1 MLTDRKAKRLASVL
15 KRQSAVIK
23 AKIRLPFIEPL
34 VFLSST
40 SLNCRLLGQA
50 RAGVFLRGRPGD
62 LDDDGIVGALSRGVR
77 TANQPPVDLHQARTI
92 ARGFDKVEYVG
103 VGLHRPREGA
113 SIHHPREDGQYE
125 CEALWFAVEGR
136 PERSAREGT
145 AQGEG
150 KDEGEREGESDADA
164 DADGEEGP
172 TLVPVPQ
179 ADCQALRERLL
190 EMPRA

>member
-1 MLTDRKAKRLASVL
+1 MRSLSRSSACSVHSSFFGVVSMRYAGGGGGLA
-15 KRQSAVIK
+15 
-23 AKIRLPFIEPL
+23 
-34 VFLSST
+34 
-40 SLNCRLLGQA
+40 
-50 RAGVFLRGRPGD
+50 
-62 LDDDGIVGALSRGVR
+62 ALSDTRRRELQRV
-77 TANQPPVDLHQARTI
+77 ARTI

-103 VGLHRPREGA
+103 VGLHRPRESA

-125 CEALWFAVEGR
+125 CEALWFSVEGR

-164 DADGEEGP
+164 DAYGEEGP

-179 ADCQALRERLL
+179 ADCQALRERPL

>member
-1 MLTDRKAKRLASVL
+1 MRPAPYTAVLVGYAGGGGGLA
-15 KRQSAVIK
+15 
-23 AKIRLPFIEPL
+23 
-34 VFLSST
+34 
-40 SLNCRLLGQA
+40 
-50 RAGVFLRGRPGD
+50 
-62 LDDDGIVGALSRGVR
+62 ALSDTRRRELERV
-77 TANQPPVDLHQARTI
+77 ARTI
-92 ARGFDKVEYVG
+92 ARGFDRVKYVG

-125 CEALWFAVEGR
+125 CEALWFSVQGR
-136 PERSAREGT
+136 PERSAREGA

-150 KDEGEREGESDADA
+150 KDEGEGEGESDGDA

-179 ADCQALRERLL
+179 ADCPALRERLL